1 MCRKTAAEGGVA
13 VALAVIRTAMFY
25 VVLMISM
32 RLMGK
37 RQLGDVEPAELVI
50 TMLISEVASMPL
62 QDADVPVIR
71 SIVIIA
77 VLVCLEIIMSAVSM
91 KSMFFRHFFQGRYS
105 ILVENGKMN
114 QQEMFKLHL
123 TVDELLEE
131 LRQNGAVSVDEVRLC
146 VMETSGRMSVL
157 LKEDT
162 PPCSIPVSLVLNGKL
177 IRQNFA
183 RAKVDKKAVDDFLK
197 TRGVALSDVFWLA
210 SENGEFTL
218 TQKEEAGG

>member
-1 MCRKTAAEGGVA
+1 MGVA
-13 VALAVIRTAMFY
+13 LLRTAMFY
-25 VVLMISM
+25 VVLMVSM

-62 QDADVPVIR
+62 QDPGIPVVK
-71 SIVIIA
+71 SILIIA

-91 KSMFFRHFFQGRYS
+91 KSMVFRRFFQGRYS
-105 ILVENGKMN
+105 VIVENGEIN
-114 QQEMFKLHL
+114 QEEMFKQHL

-157 LKEDT
+157 LKGDT
-162 PPCSIPVSLVLNGKL
+162 PPCTIPVSVVMSGR
-177 IRQNFA
+177 IIWQNLA
-183 RAKVDKKAVDDFLK
+183 RAGVDKKAVVSFLEK
-197 TRGVALSDVFWLA
+197 RGTPLSEVFWL
-210 SENGEFTL
+210 SVSNGEFFL
-218 TQKEEAGG
+218 TEKYKG

>member
-1 MCRKTAAEGGVA
+1 MAI
-13 VALAVIRTAMFY
+13 ALIRTGMFY
-25 VVLMISM
+25 LILMVSM

-62 QDADVPVIR
+62 QDSEMPVLR

-77 VLVCLEIIMSAVSM
+77 VLVCLEILTSAISM
-91 KSMFFRHFFQGRYS
+91 KSLFFRRFFQGRYS
-105 ILVENGKMN
+105 VIVEDGKID
-114 QQEMFKLHL
+114 QKEMFKLHL

-131 LRQNGAVSVDEVRLC
+131 IRQNGAVSVEEVRLC

-162 PPCSIPVSLVLNGKL
+162 PPCEIPVSVVMNGK
-177 IRQNFA
+177 IVRQNLR
-183 RAKVDKKAVDDFLK
+183 RAKVDREAIRSFLK
-197 TRGVALSDVFWLA
+197 TRGVALSDVFWLSVA
-210 SENGEFTL
+210 NGEFFL
-218 TQKEEAGG
+218 TEREG